1 MAKYTARTTAPSTS
15 DKNYKHTSAGGY
27 NYCILVSGG
36 SVLPNCV
43 GYAWGRWRELLGKYH
58 ELSRNNAESWY
69 LKNDGYKRGK
79 TPKLGAVMCWRK
91 GVAGVESDGAGH
103 VAIVEKIYEDG
114 SVLTSNSAWN
124 GSRFYTKTIKPPY
137 SLGGSYVFQ
146 GFIYLPISFDED
158 TKTKETTKEATKE
171 TATKATTHTVKAGEN
186 LSAIAAKY
194 GVSLDALKKA
204 NTQIK
209 NYNIIYAGQKIK
221 IPTSVSSNKPTNTT
235 ASKKITHTVK
245 TGEYLDLIA
254 KKYGVSLD
262 ALKKANPQI
271 KNFSLIY
278 AGQKINIP
286 K

>member
-69 LKNDGYKRGK
+69 LKNDGYKRGQ
-79 TPKLGAVMCWRK
+79 TPKLGAVACWRK

-103 VAIVEKIYEDG
+103 VAIVEKIYSDG
-114 SVLTSNSAWN
+114 TILTSNSAWN
-124 GSRFYTKTIKPPY
+124 GSRFYMKEIKPPY

-146 GFIYLPISFDED
+146 GFIYLPISFDNETPAKAD
-158 TKTKETTKEATKE
+158 TTSETVY
-171 TATKATTHTVKAGEN
+171 TVKSGDTLAKIASKYNTTYQKLAAYNGISNPN
-186 LSAIAAKY
+186 L
-194 GVSLDALKKA
+194 
-204 NTQIK
+204 
-209 NYNIIYAGQKIK
+209 IYVGQKIK
-221 IPTSVSSNKPTNTT
+221 IPSGNNSVSYTVY
-235 ASKKITHTVK
+235 TVK
-245 TGEYLDLIA
+245 SGDTLAEIA
-254 KKYGVSLD
+254 AKYGTTYQKLAAYNNIS
-262 ALKKANPQI
+262 NP
-271 KNFSLIY
+271 NLIY
-278 AGQKINIP
+278 PGQKIKIP